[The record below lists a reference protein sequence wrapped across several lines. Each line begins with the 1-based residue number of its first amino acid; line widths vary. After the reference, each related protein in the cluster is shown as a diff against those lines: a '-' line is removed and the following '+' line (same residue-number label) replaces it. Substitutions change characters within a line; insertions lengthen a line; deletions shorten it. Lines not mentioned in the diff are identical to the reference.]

1 MLVDIENT
9 ERDILRTIRAAKQH
23 QHGKVDAT
31 HVYGQALAPHEVKA
45 SYFHAQV
52 GEAVENLRKFEHTGF
67 RKYFDTA
74 INILQEMSV
83 HTRGE

>member
-23 QHGKVDAT
+23 QQGKVSTA
-31 HVYGQALAPHEVKA
+31 HIYGRALAPHEIKI
-45 SYFHAQV
+45 SHLHAQI
-52 GEAVENLRKFEHTGF
+52 GEVVENLRKFEHTGF

-74 INILQEMSV
+74 INILQEILE
-83 HTRGE
+83 HTREE